1 MHSRCPYDTI
11 GALQKTNPRKLMR
24 VLVLLA
30 LSGVLAACS
39 TQPAA
44 PQPSSGAVASE
55 PGKPG
60 SEIVV
65 PAPVAGKSA
74 GTAEAGKSAG
84 KIPSGFRRE
93 TRNGKELFCR
103 QATISGSRF
112 PTEKTCFT
120 REQLEKRGPQKESA
134 TDDVKQEAQACG
146 GGTSCDNGT

>member
-1 MHSRCPYDTI
+1 MTPLVRYT
-11 GALQKTNPRKLMR
+11 TNPRKSMR

-44 PQPSSGAVASE
+44 PQPSTGPAVSE

-60 SEIVV
+60 SETVV
-65 PAPVAGKSA
+65 PVPVAA

-103 QATISGSRF
+103 QSTISGSRF

-120 REQLEKRGPQKESA
+120 REQLEDRGPQKESA
-134 TDDVKQEAQACG
+134 TDDVEQEAQACG